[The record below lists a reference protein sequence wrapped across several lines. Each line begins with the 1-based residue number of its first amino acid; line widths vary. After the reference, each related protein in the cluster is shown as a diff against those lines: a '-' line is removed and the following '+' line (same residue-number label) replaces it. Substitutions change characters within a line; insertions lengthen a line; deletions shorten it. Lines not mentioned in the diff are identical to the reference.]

1 MACVGIP
8 EKVPDGGAAVMPMD
22 QPQPIGAAAGTAQ
35 QSVHRDAGLIGIFA
49 VEIGGDDAAL
59 RDGFQT
65 RASFAETGYGYYTQ
79 QRKLWQ
85 EANDEA
91 RNREKTAVSSIFSK
105 IWQKRRCFRFKPVKY

>member
-1 MACVGIP
+1 MVGVGVP
-8 EKVPDGGAAVMPMD
+8 QEVPDGGAAVVPVN
-22 QPQPIGAAAGTAQ
+22 QTQAVGAAAGTAQ
-35 QSVHRDAGLIGIFA
+35 QRVHRDAGLIGVFA
-49 VEIGGDDAAL
+49 VEIGGDYAAL

-65 RASFAETGYGYYTQ
+65 RASFAETGYGYHTQ